1 MENGQLD
8 EASIHPPMSETTV
21 TENALDAGCTPNRDL
36 MRRIIG
42 LSLWTGQM
50 LLQNGASSLRTE
62 ESIHRVGTGLGADWM
77 DIFVSTDAITVTAT
91 ADDDFRTKTRR
102 IVRIGVNM
110 DRVTALSDLG
120 HDVRDGLHSA
130 DQVEARL
137 ERIDTLPRL
146 YHRLVTVF
154 LVGLACAAFSRLFG
168 GDWPAFGV
176 TLVAASAA
184 MFARQ
189 TITARHFNPY
199 LMVTMVAFIGGFL
212 ASFAILFTDAANTNT
227 AIVSAV
233 LLLVPGVPLI
243 NSVQD
248 LIRGYTG
255 NGIRRGMEGL
265 IISFAIALGLVIA
278 IQTAG
283 VVLP

>member
-1 MENGQLD
+1 MDNDPLD
-8 EASIHPPMSETTV
+8 GASIHPPISKRAV
-21 TENALDAGCTPNRDL
+21 TENAPDAVYTPNRAL

-62 ESIHRVGTGLGADWM
+62 ESVHRVGTGLGADWM
-77 DIFVSTDAITVTAT
+77 DIFVSTDAITVTASS
-91 ADDDFRTKTRR
+91 DDDFRTKTRR

-130 DQVEARL
+130 AQVEARL
-137 ERIDTLPRL
+137 GRIDTLPRL
-146 YHRLVTVF
+146 YRRWVTVL

-176 TLVAASAA
+176 TLVAASVA
-184 MFARQ
+184 MFVRQ
-189 TITARHFNPY
+189 EISARHFNPY
-199 LMVTMVAFIGGFL
+199 LMVTVVAFIGGFL
-212 ASFAILFTDAANTNT
+212 ASFAILFTDAANTN
-227 AIVSAV
+227 AAVISAV

-243 NSVQD
+243 NSIQD

-265 IISFAIALGLVIA
+265 IISFAIALGLVMA
-278 IQTAG
+278 IQAAG
-283 VVLP
+283 MVLP